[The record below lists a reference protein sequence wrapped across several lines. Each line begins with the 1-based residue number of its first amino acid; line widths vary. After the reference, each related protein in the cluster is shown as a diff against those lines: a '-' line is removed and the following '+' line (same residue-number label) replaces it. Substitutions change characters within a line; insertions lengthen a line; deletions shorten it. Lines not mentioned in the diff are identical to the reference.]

1 MFILKKGHQP
11 GVYVPLR
18 ALFLV
23 LSENIQ
29 RLVMIFFFFFF
40 FLKNGTFEFFGVQ
53 DGNRVITV
61 YVLSR
66 GEY

>member
-23 LSENIQ
+23 FVVS
-29 RLVMIFFFFFF
+29 LVN
-40 FLKNGTFEFFGVQ
+40 KWN
-53 DGNRVITV
+53 NRSALFCMAGYARHTMCASVIPFIHQ
-61 YVLSR
+61 
-66 GEY
+66 

>member
-23 LSENIQ
+23 IM
-29 RLVMIFFFFFF
+29 VD
-40 FLKNGTFEFFGVQ
+40 TFKQAHELIDKQILRRDCTLEQ
-53 DGNRVITV
+53 DSLAQ
-61 YVLSR
+61 YD
-66 GEY
+66 